1 MEERLMLFSTNRTIT
16 NPIHAGDIV
25 GDILDLTKLGIVVG
39 PGTQGIQVC
48 WTSLDNPVQAVDH
61 LLDVDPI
68 QLVLVTKA
76 AQC

>member
-1 MEERLMLFSTNRTIT
+1 MLFSTNRTST

-25 GDILDLTKLGIVVG
+25 GDVLDLTKLGIVVG
-39 PGTQGIQVC
+39 PGDQGIQVC
-48 WTSLDNPVQAVDH
+48 WTNLDNPVLVGDR
-61 LLDVDPI
+61 LLDVDPF